1 MTNGA
6 VKKASEK
13 EPKLPKARKDMTKA
27 EYILLQ
33 MKRTW
38 VGYIMVLPFLVMFI
52 AFTVVPVVLSILL
65 SFTNFNMLQWPDFV
79 GFDNFVRL
87 FLDDDLFVR
96 AFQYTMIFA
105 VAVGPA
111 SYILSFLVA
120 WFINELP
127 PKARAFVTFIFYGP
141 SISGNAYLV
150 WQILFQGDI
159 YGYVNGWLL
168 KMGFITKPI
177 LFFTDANYIVPLCIV
192 VALWTSLGTSFLAF
206 IAGLQ
211 GVDRSLYEAGAIDGI
226 KNRWQELWYITLPSM
241 RQILLFGAVL
251 SITSSFGFGGIVTA
265 LCGRPPTNYVGY
277 TLQHHLEEYMTTRFE
292 FGYAS
297 AISLVLFFLMIGANV
312 LVQKLLAKVG
322 Q

>member
-1 MTNGA
+1 MTNDA
-6 VKKASEK
+6 VKKAPGK
-13 EPKLPKARKDMTKA
+13 APQQPKPQREVTKFQ
-27 EYILLQ
+27 YTLTK
-33 MKRTW
+33 MKQTW
-38 VGYIMVLPFLVMFI
+38 VGYVMVAPFLLMFTV
-52 AFTVVPVVLSILL
+52 FTVVPVVLSILL
-65 SFTNFNMLQWPDFV
+65 SFTNFNMLQFPDFV
-79 GFDNFVRL
+79 FMDNYIRL
-87 FLDDDLFVR
+87 FLDDDLFVK
-96 AFQYTMIFA
+96 AFQNTMIFA
-105 VAVGPA
+105 VATGPA
-111 SYILSFLVA
+111 SYVISFLVA

-127 PKARAFVTFIFYGP
+127 PKVRAFVTFIFYAP

-150 WQILFQGDI
+150 WQLFFQGDI

-168 KMGFITKPI
+168 KMGLITQPI
-177 LFFTDANYIVPLCIV
+177 VFFKDTKYIVPLCIV

-251 SITSSFGFGGIVTA
+251 SITGSFGFGGIVTA
-265 LCGRPPTNYVGY
+265 LCGYPSTDYVAW
-277 TLQHHLEEYMTTRFE
+277 TLQHHLQEYMTTRFE

-297 AISLVLFFLMIGANV
+297 AISLVLFFIMIGANV